1 MRHIGVRQTEQ
12 RTVIRTVNFY
22 MGILDRFSLEGKTA
36 LVTGAASGL
45 GAAIAIALAEAGAD
59 VACHGNRRPADATAD
74 QIRAIGKR
82 SQSFAADLS
91 STDGADKL
99 FSAVVADMRALD
111 ILVNNA
117 GTIHRNA
124 AEAFEADAWNTVLQ
138 VNLTSVFRLSQLAGT
153 EMLKQGRGKI
163 INIASLLSFQGGIRV
178 PAYAASKGG
187 VAQLT
192 KALAN
197 EWAGRGVQVNAIA
210 PGYFRTENTTALQK
224 DETRNRQILERIP
237 AQRWGEPEDLAGA
250 AVFLASSAS
259 DYVNGEV
266 LVVDGGWMAR

>member
-1 MRHIGVRQTEQ
+1 
-12 RTVIRTVNFY
+12 
-22 MGILDRFSLEGKTA
+22 MGILERFRLEGKTA
-36 LVTGAASGL
+36 LVTGAAAGL
-45 GAAIAIALAEAGAD
+45 GAAIAIALAEAGAA
-59 VACHGNRRPADATAD
+59 VACHGNRRPADATAE
-74 QIRAIGKR
+74 QIRALGKHA
-82 SQSFAADLS
+82 QSFSADLS
-91 STDGADKL
+91 QADGADKL
-99 FSAVVADMRALD
+99 FSAVSATMGAPD

-117 GTIHRNA
+117 GMIHRNT
-124 AEAFEADAWNTVLQ
+124 AESFEADAWNTVLQ

-153 EMLKQGRGKI
+153 EMLKQGSGKI

-197 EWAGRGVQVNAIA
+197 EWASRGIQVNAIA
-210 PGYFRTENTTALQK
+210 PGYFRTENTSALQQ

-237 AQRWGEPEDLAGA
+237 AQRWGNPEDIAGA